1 MLWEQAVRMFM
12 FGFSG
17 VFVTLGIL
25 VIAIVILGKVVKTF
39 HKP

>member
-1 MLWEQAVRMFM
+1 MLWEQALRIFM

-25 VIAIVILGKVVKTF
+25 VIAIIVLGKVVKIF